1 VALAGRNE
9 PCPCGSEKKYKKCCG
24 YDRATERALEDK
36 ASAMEEIAALA
47 FDSPQLV
54 PESDAFDD
62 WVRGI
67 LAGELEASADEALAT
82 LEDGEAARIVAAC
95 LDIHADEWPELVRRC
110 GSGRDAAAALL
121 AGSVAAGIR
130 DHRPPPRRLIEL
142 AESSKTS
149 HDAPLEVLGMCFD
162 GSQLWSDEDGVEAAR
177 AIEAISEW
185 VDDDEYDRRWL
196 TALETVA
203 ANRTTDWHRRRLAR
217 LVRRVERHLPFEGLP
232 RASAAIASGCT
243 EFAADEHSRLR
254 LAAMLLG
261 DLIVWQP
268 SQTMH
273 APLFA
278 A

>member
-1 VALAGRNE
+1 MALAGRNE

-24 YDRATERALEDK
+24 YDRATERALKDK
-36 ASAMEEIAALA
+36 ASAIEDIATLA
-47 FDSPQLV
+47 YHSPELV
-54 PESDAFDD
+54 PDSDAFDG
-62 WVRGI
+62 WVRGA
-67 LAGELEASADEALAT
+67 LAGEVDASADDALAT

-95 LDIHADEWPELVRRC
+95 LDIHADEWPGLVRRC

-130 DHRPPPRRLIEL
+130 DHHPPSRRLIEL

-149 HDAPLEVLGMCFD
+149 QDAPLEALGMCFD

-177 AIEAISEW
+177 AIEAIPEW
-185 VDDDEYDRRWL
+185 VDNDEYERRWL
-196 TALETVA
+196 AELEAVA

-217 LVRRVERHLPFEGLP
+217 LVGRVERRLPFEGLP
-232 RASAAIASGCT
+232 RASAAIAAGCT

-254 LAAMLLG
+254 LAAMLLS